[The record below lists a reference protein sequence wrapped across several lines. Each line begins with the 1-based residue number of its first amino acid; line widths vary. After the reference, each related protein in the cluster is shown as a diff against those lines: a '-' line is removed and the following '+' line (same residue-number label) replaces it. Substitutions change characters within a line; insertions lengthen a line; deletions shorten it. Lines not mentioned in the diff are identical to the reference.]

1 MNLEDIIELSNWKLS
16 VARTQFESENINNVS
31 KLNFNLI
38 NKEKFAKESGTLRG
52 EDGKLVHRRGFQG
65 IKNRLKNL
73 DRDFFFINNKVY
85 IPEILPEFYIN
96 LIKNS
101 KLPEYTLEV
110 DCIEGNNLRN
120 LSLMFKSKNPIFNN
134 INSTLISPSG
144 LRTKIN
150 LIDTTNKHW
159 NMSNNKY
166 DWLNIM
172 YLYNFEDQLKHMV
185 ENNFSKDTKNRY
197 KNI

>member
-1 MNLEDIIELSNWKLS
+1 MNLEDIINLANWKLS

-38 NKEKFAKESGTLRG
+38 NKEKFTKESGKLKD

-65 IKNRLKNL
+65 AKNRLENL
-73 DRDFFFINNKVY
+73 ERDFFLINNKIY
-85 IPEILPEFYIN
+85 IPEILPEFYVN

-101 KLPEYTLEV
+101 KIPEYTLEI
-110 DCIEGNNLRN
+110 DCIDGDNLRN
-120 LSLMFKSKNPIFNN
+120 LSLMFKSKNPVFNHISSN
-134 INSTLISPSG
+134 IIAPSG

-172 YLYNFEDQLKHMV
+172 YLYNFDDQLKHML
-185 ENNFSKDTKNRY
+185 ESNFSKDTINRY

>member
-31 KLNFNLI
+31 KLNFKLI
-38 NKEKFAKESGTLRG
+38 NKEKFTKESGKLKDK
-52 EDGKLVHRRGFQG
+52 DGKLVHRRGFQG
-65 IKNRLKNL
+65 AKNRLENL
-73 DRDFFFINNKVY
+73 ERDFFLINNKIY
-85 IPEILPEFYIN
+85 IPEILPEFYVN

-110 DCIEGNNLRN
+110 DCIGGDNLRN
-120 LSLMFKSKNPIFNN
+120 LSLMFKSKNPIFND
-134 INSTLISPSG
+134 ISSTIIAPSG

-172 YLYNFEDQLKHMV
+172 YLYNFDDQLKYML
-185 ENNFSKDTKNRY
+185 ESNFSKDTKNRY

>member
-16 VARTQFESENINNVS
+16 VARTQFESQNINNVS
-31 KLNFNLI
+31 KLTFNLT
-38 NKEKFAKESGTLRG
+38 NKEKFVKESGTLRDK
-52 EDGKLVHRRGFQG
+52 DGKLVHRRGFQG
-65 IKNRLKNL
+65 AKNRLEKL
-73 DRDFFFINNKVY
+73 DRDFFFINNKIY
-85 IPEILPEFYIN
+85 IPEILPAFYVN

-101 KLPEYTLEV
+101 KLPEYKLEI
-110 DCIEGNNLRN
+110 DCTEGDNLMN
-120 LSLMFKSKNPIFNN
+120 LSLMFNTKEPSFNDIKSK
-134 INSTLISPSG
+134 LISPSG
-144 LRTKIN
+144 LSTKIN

-172 YLYNFEDQLKHMV
+172 YLYNFEDQLKHMI
-185 ENNFSKDTKNRY
+185 ENNFSKDTRNRY